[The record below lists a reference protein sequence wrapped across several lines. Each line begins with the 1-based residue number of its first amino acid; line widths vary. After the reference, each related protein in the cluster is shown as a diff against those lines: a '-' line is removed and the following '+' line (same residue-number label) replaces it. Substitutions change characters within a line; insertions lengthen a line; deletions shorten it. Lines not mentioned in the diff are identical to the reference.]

1 MHSERNVKVFR
12 SERWK
17 NVNEVA
23 VNMEIV
29 YSKTKSNKSAK
40 NFVHFSQFAM
50 RREMI
55 LENINSKSIF
65 LLNHNIQVLG

>member
-1 MHSERNVKVFR
+1 MYSERNVKVFR

-17 NVNEVA
+17 SVNEVT

-29 YSKTKSNKSAK
+29 NAKTKTIRSSK

-50 RREMI
+50 QREMM
-55 LENINSKSIF
+55 LENINSKTIC
-65 LLNHNIQVLG
+65 LLNHNIQVFG